1 MPVILALM
9 LIAGMY
15 IGSRLSAINNEN
27 KFFIYPQ
34 VNKITS
40 IINYIAEEYVDSIIP
55 ENIIEDAIPIMLSD
69 LDPHSVYI
77 PAKDLTRT
85 NEPLEGNFDG
95 IGVEFNMQ
103 KDTIVIVNI
112 ISGGP
117 SEKIGIL
124 PGDRIVSVDDSLIA
138 GIGLTNSDVI
148 SLLKGKHGT
157 TVNVGVKRNNESEL
171 LEFAIIR
178 DIIPLYSIDA
188 SFMIDEK
195 TGYIKISR
203 FSKTTYDEFTSSIK
217 KLQQEDIENIIIDLR
232 GNGGGYLEIATS
244 LIDEF
249 LEENKLIVYTE
260 GRSRPKQEFFST
272 SKGECKNYNLVV
284 LIDELSA
291 SASEIFAGAIQDN
304 DRGTIMGR
312 RSFGKGLVQEQT
324 RFHDGSAL
332 RLTVARYYTPTGR
345 SIQKPYGKKH
355 DDYYHELDNRY
366 LHGEFSEVDSISF
379 ADSLRYVTPKGKVVY
394 GGGGIMPDI
403 FVPVDTIGMSN
414 YYIKVRNKAL
424 IYKFAFNYADK
435 NREILT
441 GFENYNNLVNYLT
454 SNDILSLFVKYA
466 RKEGVKPNWKEI
478 DISTEI
484 IKIMLHAQITRNI
497 LNNEGYYPVL
507 STMDNTLQMAVK
519 LFHEKQ

>member
-1 MPVILALM
+1 MPIILALM
-9 LIAGMY
+9 LITGMF
-15 IGSRLSAINNEN
+15 IGSKLSVINNESR
-27 KFFIYPQ
+27 FFIYPQ
-34 VNKITS
+34 INKITS
-40 IINYIAEEYVDSIIP
+40 IINYIDEEYVDSIVP
-55 ENIIEDAIPIMLSD
+55 EELIEDAVPILLNN

-77 PAKDLTRT
+77 PAKDLIRT

-95 IGVEFNMQ
+95 IGVEFNIQ

-124 PGDRIVSVDDSLIA
+124 PGDRIVMVDDSLIA
-138 GIGLTNSDVI
+138 GIGLTNGGVV
-148 SLLKGKHGT
+148 SLLKGERGT
-157 TVNVGVKRNNESEL
+157 TVKVGVKRNRKNEL
-171 LEFAIIR
+171 LDFEIIR
-178 DIIPLYSIDA
+178 DKIPLYSIDA
-188 SFMIDEK
+188 SFLIDNE

-203 FSKTTYDEFTSSIK
+203 FSKTTYDEFISSIE
-217 KLQQEDIENIIIDLR
+217 KLQLEGIKNIIIDLR

-249 LEENKLIVYTE
+249 LEKDKLIVYTE
-260 GRSRPKQEFFST
+260 GRSRPKQSFYST
-272 SKGECKNYNLVV
+272 TEGKCKSYKLVV

-355 DDYYHELDNRY
+355 DDYYHELNNRY
-366 LHGEFSEVDSISF
+366 LHGEFSEIDSISF
-379 ADSLRYVTPKGKVVY
+379 ADSLRFVTPKGKIVY

-403 FVPVDTIGMSN
+403 FVPVDTVGISN
-414 YYIKVRNKAL
+414 YYIKVRDKGL
-424 IYKFAFNYADK
+424 IYKFAFDYADK
-435 NREILT
+435 NREKLNDFKDFIA
-441 GFENYNNLVNYLT
+441 LVNYLKK
-454 SNDILSLFVKYA
+454 SKLLDEFVGYA
-466 RKEGVKPNWKEI
+466 KKEGVTPNWK
-478 DISTEI
+478 DINYSAEVLNT
-484 IKIMLHAQITRNI
+484 MLHAQITRNI
-497 LNNEGYYPVL
+497 FDDDGFFPVI
-507 STMDNTLQMAVK
+507 STIDNTLQKAVK
-519 LFHEKQ
+519 LFHEK